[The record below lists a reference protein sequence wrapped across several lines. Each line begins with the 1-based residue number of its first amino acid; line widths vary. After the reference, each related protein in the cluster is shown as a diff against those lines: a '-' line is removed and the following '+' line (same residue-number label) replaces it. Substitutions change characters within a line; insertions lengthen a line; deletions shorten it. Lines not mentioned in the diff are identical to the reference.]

1 MQMPFF
7 PFYLNLLNSPYGSE
21 SAQRKT
27 RGDLMLGKR
36 PHQNS
41 SICGQLGLCVCVG
54 GGGAHVSTCLQST
67 YVCASPHI
75 TAKIPIHWS
84 LEEWLLSRLEWTR
97 RDWWSN
103 QCPKKRGGL
112 IVGPGTYY
120 SEVWD
125 RWAFFIGCIMW
136 LQLKHNIFVLLKL
149 MLAKMNKKSSHSC
162 FFSL

>member
-1 MQMPFF
+1 MAV
-7 PFYLNLLNSPYGSE
+7 SPH
-21 SAQRKT
+21 
-27 RGDLMLGKR
+27 RGRHGETSCWASGHIKI
-36 PHQNS
+36 PPSVVNWV
-41 SICGQLGLCVCVG
+41 CVCVC

>member
-41 SICGQLGLCVCVG
+41 SICGQLGLCVCVW

-67 YVCASPHI
+67 YVCTSPHI

-97 RDWWSN
+97 WDWWSN